1 MTTSVRWMRLLPYWF
16 LLFTIGF
23 GWFILS
29 PLLGSIITAFH
40 SSLAPV
46 VLLISL
52 YGYTM
57 IALGLL
63 AGWLSARFTVRSAL
77 FVAAALSVI
86 GLVGRALSP
95 DYSILFI
102 TQTIAAVAY
111 PMAVAPVGSISESI
125 SRERAHTITGVSI
138 GVLFLGMA
146 VGSFSGGAL
155 LSTIKLSGSFWLTAI
170 LAIIA
175 LVVIIP
181 GTRGYPVDYKGRSL
195 RGVFKAGVVKNW
207 YVGLVIAS
215 VSVMFGGIAAEV
227 LATHSAYVTT
237 SAYYG
242 GLLGGLTFLGSA
254 LGAII
259 LPPMFE
265 RYRFL
270 KKGII
275 ITSFLAFVSVFS
287 LSYFLS
293 FLPILWILLISF
305 FFFGFFGNAYWSMAM
320 TSTTN
325 YVDDPAKAGFSTS
338 MFSVAT
344 NVGVALIPVFVGP
357 LFITIAPYAVAL
369 VVSLEFVGFL
379 LSPALKLKPPAE
391 PVSA

>member
-1 MTTSVRWMRLLPYWF
+1 MRASVRWTKLLPYWF

-29 PLLGSIITAFH
+29 PLVGSIITAFH

-57 IALGLL
+57 VALGLL

-77 FVAAALSVI
+77 FAAGILSVI
-86 GLVGRALSP
+86 GLVGRSISP
-95 DYSILFI
+95 DYTILFI
-102 TQTIAAVAY
+102 FQTMAAVAY

-125 SRERAHTITGVSI
+125 SRERAHTITGISI

-146 VGSFSGGAL
+146 VGSFSGGIL
-155 LSTIKLSGSFWLTAI
+155 LSEIKLNGTFWLTAI

-181 GTRGYPVDYKGRSL
+181 GTRNYPVDYKGRSL

-227 LATHSAYVTT
+227 LATHSSYATT

-259 LPPMFE
+259 LPPLFE
-265 RYRFL
+265 KYIFL

-293 FLPILWILLISF
+293 FMPILWILLISF

-325 YVDDPAKAGFSTS
+325 YVEDPAKAGFSTS

-344 NVGVALIPVFVGP
+344 NIGVALIPVFVGP
-357 LFITIAPYAVAL
+357 LFITIAPFAVAL

-379 LSPALKLKPPAE
+379 LSPLLKIKSPTE
-391 PVSA
+391 SVSV

>member
-29 PLLGSIITAFH
+29 PLVGSIITAFH

-175 LVVIIP
+175 LAIIIP

>member
-175 LVVIIP
+175 LAIIIP

>member
-29 PLLGSIITAFH
+29 PLVGSIITAFH

-102 TQTIAAVAY
+102 MQTIAAVAY

-175 LVVIIP
+175 LAIIIP